1 MNKKFVYQVG
11 NTKKVI
17 HCCLYLCAVEGG
29 YLRGLV
35 EGTYLDFL
43 YRICAC
49 CKIYLDTLYKVDTLA
64 SFIGQ
69 IDLLA
74 LCAVYA
80 DVLYRVS
87 STSRQHVYDT
97 STAEVSEFFFLS
109 FDHGTLCTS
118 VNIYGTRKFC
128 GPSFRK

>member
-1 MNKKFVYQVG
+1 MCTG
-11 NTKKVI
+11 LI

-29 YLRGLV
+29 YLRGLL

-97 STAEVSEFFFLS
+97 STAEVAVFFLFWS
-109 FDHGTLCTS
+109 PDTL
-118 VNIYGTRKFC
+118 Y
-128 GPSFRK
+128 PSQYLRYTEVLWPLI